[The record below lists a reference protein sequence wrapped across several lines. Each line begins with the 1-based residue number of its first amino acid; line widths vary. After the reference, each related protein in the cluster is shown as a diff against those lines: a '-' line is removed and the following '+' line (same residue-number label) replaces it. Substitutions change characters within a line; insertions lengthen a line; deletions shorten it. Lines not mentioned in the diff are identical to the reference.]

1 MHWYIRHTVDLEKPS
16 TDRDSYTSPLYLMLP
31 GDNAAHVWQVSVY
44 AGGDPVDLTGQTVQ
58 AFFTRPD
65 GVTVALPGT
74 VQGNTAAVTLARDV
88 YLCRGEVR
96 ALMCLGDRVT
106 VETDP
111 ALTLKEATF
120 CVKAGVTN
128 LTDPETVFP
137 TISGLAE
144 DLATLEGTVTNQTAR
159 IDALTNTVVNTSWTK
174 LANGSNISD
183 GSSTMG
189 PLQGIHYRVED
200 GHHVY
205 VHANVALSF
214 TYDQNTHTALTAVGA
229 IPKDL
234 RFSSGRVHALG
245 CANGDYMCAK
255 AYVDSTGT
263 LRLQSM
269 WNENGAVTIPTAIS
283 WTDIMIEY
291 FI

>member
-44 AGGDPVDLTGQTVQ
+44 SGGDPVDLTGQTVQ
-58 AFFTRPD
+58 AFFTRAD

-144 DLATLEGTVTNQTAR
+144 DLATLEGTVNNESAR
-159 IDALTNTVVNTSWTK
+159 IDALRDTILNISWTK
-174 LANGSNISD
+174 LTNGSGILD

-214 TYDQNTHTALTAVGA
+214 TFSDQTHTALSAVGA
-229 IPKDL
+229 IPPEL
-234 RFSSGRVHALG
+234 RFSNGRVHALG
-245 CANGDYMCAK
+245 CADGDYVYAK

-269 WNENGAVTIPTAIS
+269 WNENGAVASKNII
-283 WTDIMIEY
+283 WTDVTIDW

>member
-44 AGGDPVDLTGQTVQ
+44 SGGEPVNLTGQTVQ
-58 AFFTRPD
+58 AFFTRAD

-144 DLATLEGTVTNQTAR
+144 DLATLEGTVTNESAR
-159 IDALTNTVVNTSWTK
+159 IDALAQTIAGAGWQSLGAASGVLEGLSSMGTHT
-174 LANGSNISD
+174 GSACS
-183 GSSTMG
+183 
-189 PLQGIHYRVED
+189 YRVVD
-200 GHHVY
+200 GNHVIAS
-205 VHANVALSF
+205 ANVATSSLS
-214 TYDQNTHTALTAVGA
+214 NKVLSASA
-229 IPKDL
+229 IPPDL
-234 RFSSGRVHALG
+234 QPASRIVRICPVNGP
-245 CANGDYMCAK
+245 ANYCR
-255 AYVDSTGT
+255 AYVESKTGANPGMIV
-263 LRLQSM
+263 LEWCGSM
-269 WNENGAVTIPTAIS
+269 IS
-283 WTDIMIEY
+283 GESITSITWSDIIIDW

>member
-111 ALTLKEATF
+111 ALTLKEAIF

-144 DLATLEGTVTNQTAR
+144 DLATLEGTVNNESAR

-174 LANGSNISD
+174 LANGSGISD
-183 GSSTMG
+183 GSSSMG
-189 PLQGIHYRVED
+189 QLQGVYYRVED

-214 TYDQNTHTALTAVGA
+214 TYNADTHTALTAVGA
-229 IPKDL
+229 VPEAL
-234 RFSSGRVHALG
+234 RPSSGRIHAVGFADFNYTQL
-245 CANGDYMCAK
+245 K

-269 WNENGAVTIPTAIS
+269 WNENGAVASQTIT
-283 WTDIMIEY
+283 WTDVTIDW